1 VNPNPVNPSPV
12 KVESVSVALGARSY
26 DILVGDTVLS
36 NAGQWIAPHLARPRT
51 VIVTDET
58 VAKLHLET
66 LQAALTRAGIASQ
79 AIVLAPGEATKSFA
93 QLESLVER
101 LLELEVERRDVV
113 VAFGGGVIGD
123 LAGFAASILR
133 RGVDFIQIPTTLLA
147 QVDSSIGGK
156 TAINSPH
163 GKNLIGAFH
172 QPKLVLADV
181 GLLESLPRRERCAG
195 YAEVVKLGLIGDAAF
210 FAWLEDHGQK
220 VIEGDSQ
227 SQIEAVVKSCR
238 HKARIVAEDEFEQ
251 GNRAL
256 LNLGHTFGH
265 ALEAETGYSGAL
277 LHGEAVA
284 IGLSLAFELSA
295 MLGYCPGEAAGR
307 VRLHLA
313 AVGLPA
319 GLASFGGEN
328 TTPDALLAHMR
339 QDKKVQNGKLTFVL
353 ARGVGQAFISS
364 DVPESAVMAL
374 LTRELAP
381 A

>member
-1 VNPNPVNPSPV
+1 MNPGPA
-12 KVESVSVALGARSY
+12 KVESVSVALGARTY
-26 DILVGDTVLS
+26 DILVGNTILS
-36 NAGQWIAPHLARPRT
+36 SAGQWIAPHLTRPRT
-51 VIVTDET
+51 VIVTDQT

-79 AIVLAPGEATKSFA
+79 AIVLAPGEATKSFG
-93 QLESLVER
+93 QLERLIEQ
-101 LLELEVERRDVV
+101 LLELAVERRDVV

-123 LAGFAASILR
+123 LTGFAASILR
-133 RGVDFIQIPTTLLA
+133 RGVDYIQIPTTLLA
-147 QVDSSIGGK
+147 QVDSSVGGK

-172 QPKLVLADV
+172 QPKMVLADV
-181 GLLESLPRRERCAG
+181 GLLGTLPRRERCAG
-195 YAEVVKLGLIGDAAF
+195 YAEVVKYGLIGDAAF

-220 VIEGDSQ
+220 VIEGDPQ

-238 HKARIVAEDEFEQ
+238 HKARIVAEDELEQ

-265 ALEAETGYSGAL
+265 ALEAETGYSGEL

-295 MLGYCPGEAAGR
+295 MLGFCPGEIAGR
-307 VRLHLA
+307 VRRHLA

-319 GLASFGGEN
+319 GLAGFGSGK
-328 TTPDALLAHMR
+328 TTPDTLLAHMR

-353 ARGVGQAFISS
+353 ARGVGQAFISR
-364 DVPESAVMAL
+364 DVSEGAVMAL
-374 LTRELAP
+374 LTREIA
-381 A
+381 AA